1 MGLEKITVLKSP
13 DDLCPKMKAQ
23 KRVKS
28 RYCMGK
34 EKRAL
39 FSVTF
44 VSPWGLEK
52 DESKQEYDK
61 GPKSAKKSEI
71 MFFTF

>member
-1 MGLEKITVLKSP
+1 MGLEKITLLKSP

-44 VSPWGLEK
+44 V
-52 DESKQEYDK
+52 Y
-61 GPKSAKKSEI
+61 
-71 MFFTF
+71 

>member
-1 MGLEKITVLKSP
+1 
-13 DDLCPKMKAQ
+13 
-23 KRVKS
+23 
-28 RYCMGK
+28 MGK

-44 VSPWGLEK
+44 VSLWGLEK
-52 DESKQEYDK
+52 DESKQEHDK
-61 GPKSAKKSEI
+61 GSKSAKKSEI